1 MADLLPPVVATLVAD
16 IKQYSAKMDEADR
29 KMTQFGAASETTGSK
44 VMGGLQKASTA
55 IIGIGVAVAAYSVKA
70 ATNFQSLTTALV
82 TGAGESEKNLKMVSD
97 GILAMAGKVG
107 QTPAQLAQ
115 GLYMIE
121 SAGYHGSAGLTVLQ
135 AAAEG
140 AAVGSAQMETVA
152 NALTTAMH
160 DFNIPVSK
168 ANNVTSALIET
179 VASGKTH
186 LQDLASSMGKVMPVA
201 SALGVSM
208 QGVLGAMATMTNSGL
223 SARLAAMGLQ
233 NTLMALSAP
242 SKKAEGTL
250 NAFGLSSQQVK
261 NTMNGPGGL
270 STALQE
276 ISLAVG
282 RKFPADS
289 VNYAQAMRDI
299 FGGTVGFRTEV
310 MLTGSHI
317 KEFNNDVKNIGATM
331 NGSKTQVQGFALVQK
346 DLAFQLKSVSGSLQA
361 GAISLGQWLL
371 PKITDVAKWFGGVVN
386 FLKGKSILS
395 SIASD
400 AVIGLFVSAVVLKL
414 GKGIT
419 SVFSAG
425 ASLIKGI
432 AGVVGKVAG
441 TAAASTPLDLNTA
454 ALNRLTLAIETNGTG
469 GGGGGIVKD
478 VEKVIAGAGPAAIGA
493 MEAGIV
499 GTGLAVSSVIA
510 GLSLWSRGQQLR
522 KKVPALSLKDEKYDI
537 GVLESIKNRNSNENQ
552 MLKQLLT
559 DYNSRVGHNK
569 SQTHKTVVK
578 VKHHIKVH

>member
-1 MADLLPPVVATLVAD
+1 
-16 IKQYSAKMDEADR
+16 
-29 KMTQFGAASETTGSK
+29 
-44 VMGGLQKASTA
+44 MGGLQKASTA
-55 IIGIGVAVAAYSVKA
+55 IIGIGVGVAAYSVKA
-70 ATNFQSLTTALV
+70 AMNFQGLTTALV

-242 SKKAEGTL
+242 SAKAEGTL

-261 NTMNGPGGL
+261 DTMTGPGGL
-270 STALQE
+270 SAALQE
-276 ISLAVG
+276 ISTAVG
-282 RKFPADS
+282 RRFPASS

-299 FGGTVGFRTEV
+299 LGGTVGYRTEV
-310 MLTGSHI
+310 MLTGSHLQ
-317 KEFNNDVKNIGATM
+317 EFNNDVKNIGATM

-432 AGVVGKVAG
+432 AGVVSKVAG
-441 TAAASTPLDLNTA
+441 TAAASSPLELNTL
-454 ALNRLTLAIETNGTG
+454 ALNRLTTAIETQGLGGKAALGGEAALAGEAAGGSILSAGTLG
-469 GGGGGIVKD
+469 LL
-478 VEKVIAGAGPAAIGA
+478 AGPVALAAA
-493 MEAGIV
+493 
-499 GTGLAVSSVIA
+499 GLALGLYLKTLQDTPQGKKEAKQGVNITGSAGRAGNGSAFQAERYIA
-510 GLSLWSRGQQLR
+510 EMRAAQASHH
-522 KKVPALSLKDEKYDI
+522 KP
-537 GVLESIKNRNSNENQ
+537 
-552 MLKQLLT
+552 
-559 DYNSRVGHNK
+559 
-569 SQTHKTVVK
+569 QTHKTVVK
-578 VKHHIKVH
+578 VKHHVKVN

>member
-223 SARLAAMGLQ
+223 SAR
-233 NTLMALSAP
+233 
-242 SKKAEGTL
+242 
-250 NAFGLSSQQVK
+250 
-261 NTMNGPGGL
+261 
-270 STALQE
+270 
-276 ISLAVG
+276 
-282 RKFPADS
+282 R
-289 VNYAQAMRDI
+289 R
-299 FGGTVGFRTEV
+299 
-310 MLTGSHI
+310 H
-317 KEFNNDVKNIGATM
+317 
-331 NGSKTQVQGFALVQK
+331 
-346 DLAFQLKSVSGSLQA
+346 DLYG
-361 GAISLGQWLL
+361 
-371 PKITDVAKWFGGVVN
+371 
-386 FLKGKSILS
+386 
-395 SIASD
+395 
-400 AVIGLFVSAVVLKL
+400 
-414 GKGIT
+414 
-419 SVFSAG
+419 
-425 ASLIKGI
+425 
-432 AGVVGKVAG
+432 
-441 TAAASTPLDLNTA
+441 
-454 ALNRLTLAIETNGTG
+454 
-469 GGGGGIVKD
+469 
-478 VEKVIAGAGPAAIGA
+478 
-493 MEAGIV
+493 
-499 GTGLAVSSVIA
+499 
-510 GLSLWSRGQQLR
+510 
-522 KKVPALSLKDEKYDI
+522 
-537 GVLESIKNRNSNENQ
+537 
-552 MLKQLLT
+552 
-559 DYNSRVGHNK
+559 
-569 SQTHKTVVK
+569 
-578 VKHHIKVH
+578 